1 MFPEREKRFDYVE
14 VSLGGFLKRTGKDAA
29 VGTKTEKKIGKAVK
43 GFVTGLFKRN
53 QDPKKKRP
61 ISKTK

>member
-1 MFPEREKRFDYVE
+1 
-14 VSLGGFLKRTGKDAA
+14 SLGGFLKRTGKDAA